1 MVDYELSILIDRP
14 VPEVVEYVTDPGNI
28 PQWATY
34 IQEATHT
41 PAGPIGVGTQIKQVV
56 RGREVTWTVTAYEP
70 DSLCI
75 YETDYWYASNA
86 EVTFRVEAVD
96 GGTKFTVREKGERK
110 GFMRLFAPILD
121 RNENRVRRRQ
131 IAAIKEIIEREKSS
145 GG

>member
-1 MVDYELSILIDRP
+1 MVDSELSILIDRP
-14 VPEVVEYVTDPGNI
+14 ELEVVEYVTDPGNI

-41 PAGPIGVGTQIKQVV
+41 AAGPIGVGTQIMQVI

-70 DSLCI
+70 GSLCI

-96 GGTKFTVREKGERK
+96 GGTKFAVRDKGERK

-121 RNENRVRRRQ
+121 RNDYRVRKQ
-131 IAAIKEIIEREKSS
+131 QMAASKEIIECDKPS